1 LVSVINYFQITMKS
15 IITHHGL
22 KYAPLKMNVKNSK
35 TKTHFGFQQ
44 INTEDKSEKVR
55 KIFDNVVEGYD
66 LMNDLMSFGIHRI
79 WKRIAVEMS
88 EIRPDSSLLDL
99 AGGTGDMIK
108 LMAPRLNHEG
118 TAILSDINEK
128 MLVSGR
134 DKLIDSGISNFLS
147 VQIDA
152 QTLPFTQ
159 DSFDVISI
167 AFGLRNV
174 TDKKRALNSILDC
187 LKPGGKLLVLEFSK
201 PTNEILREIYDF
213 YSFEIIPKLGEIVLS
228 SEESY
233 RYLAES
239 IRMHPNQEELKD
251 LFEECGF
258 ENCNYENL
266 TNGIVAIH
274 TGTKPKE

>member
-1 LVSVINYFQITMKS
+1 
-15 IITHHGL
+15 
-22 KYAPLKMNVKNSK
+22 MNAKNPK
-35 TKTHFGFQQ
+35 PKTHFGYQQ
-44 INTEDKSEKVR
+44 IDPKDKSEKV
-55 KIFDNVVEGYD
+55 KYIFDNVVEGYD

-79 WKRIAVEMS
+79 WKRVAVEMS
-88 EIRPDSSLLDL
+88 EIRPDSFFLDL
-99 AGGTGDMIK
+99 AGGTGDMVK
-108 LMAPRLNHEG
+108 LMAPRLSHEG

-134 DKLIDSGISNFLS
+134 DKLIDLGISNFLS

-152 QTLPFTQ
+152 QILPFKQ
-159 DSFDVISI
+159 DSFDVVSI

-174 TDKKRALNSILDC
+174 TDKTKALNSVLDC
-187 LKPGGKLLVLEFSK
+187 LKPGGKLIVLEFSK
-201 PTNEILREIYDF
+201 PTNEMLREIYDI

-233 RYLAES
+233 HYLAES

>member
-1 LVSVINYFQITMKS
+1 
-15 IITHHGL
+15 
-22 KYAPLKMNVKNSK
+22 MNAKNPK
-35 TKTHFGFQQ
+35 PKTHFGYQQ
-44 INTEDKSEKVR
+44 IDPKDKSEKV
-55 KIFDNVVEGYD
+55 KYIFDNVVEGYD

-79 WKRIAVEMS
+79 WKRVAVEMS
-88 EIRPDSSLLDL
+88 EIRPNSFFLDL
-99 AGGTGDMIK
+99 AGGTGDMVK
-108 LMAPRLNHEG
+108 LMAPRLSHEG

-134 DKLIDSGISNFLS
+134 DKLIDLGISNFLS

-152 QTLPFTQ
+152 QILPFKQ

-174 TDKKRALNSILDC
+174 TDKTKALNSILDC
-187 LKPGGKLLVLEFSK
+187 LKPGGKLIVLEFSK
-201 PTNEILREIYDF
+201 PTNEMLREIYDI

-233 RYLAES
+233 HYLAES

-251 LFEECGF
+251 LFEDCGF

>member
-1 LVSVINYFQITMKS
+1 
-15 IITHHGL
+15 
-22 KYAPLKMNVKNSK
+22 MNAKNPK
-35 TKTHFGFQQ
+35 PKTHFGYQQ
-44 INTEDKSEKVR
+44 IDPKDKSEKV
-55 KIFDNVVEGYD
+55 KYIFDNVVEGYD

-79 WKRIAVEMS
+79 WKRVAVEMS
-88 EIRPDSSLLDL
+88 EIRPDSFFLDL
-99 AGGTGDMIK
+99 AGGTGDMVK
-108 LMAPRLNHEG
+108 LMAPRLSHEG

-134 DKLIDSGISNFLS
+134 DKLIDLGISNFLS

-152 QTLPFTQ
+152 QILPFKQ

-174 TDKKRALNSILDC
+174 TDKTKALKSVLDC
-187 LKPGGKLLVLEFSK
+187 LKPGGKLIVLEFSK
-201 PTNEILREIYDF
+201 PTNEMLREIYDI

-233 RYLAES
+233 HYLAES

>member
-1 LVSVINYFQITMKS
+1 
-15 IITHHGL
+15 
-22 KYAPLKMNVKNSK
+22 MNAKNPK
-35 TKTHFGFQQ
+35 PKTHFGYQQ
-44 INTEDKSEKVR
+44 IDPKDKSEKV
-55 KIFDNVVEGYD
+55 KYIFDNVVEGYD

-79 WKRIAVEMS
+79 WKRVAVEMS
-88 EIRPDSSLLDL
+88 EIRPDSFFMDL
-99 AGGTGDMIK
+99 AGGTGDMVK
-108 LMAPRLNHEG
+108 LMAPRLSREG
-118 TAILSDINEK
+118 SAILSDINEK

-134 DKLIDSGISNFLS
+134 DKLIDLGISNFLS

-152 QTLPFTQ
+152 QILPFKQ

-174 TDKKRALNSILDC
+174 TDKTKALNSILDS
-187 LKPGGKLLVLEFSK
+187 LKPGGKLIVLEFSK
-201 PTNEILREIYDF
+201 PTNEMLREIYDI

-233 RYLAES
+233 HYLAES

>member
-1 LVSVINYFQITMKS
+1 
-15 IITHHGL
+15 
-22 KYAPLKMNVKNSK
+22 MNAKNPK
-35 TKTHFGFQQ
+35 PKTHFGYQQ
-44 INTEDKSEKVR
+44 IDPKDKSEKV
-55 KIFDNVVEGYD
+55 KYIFDNVVEGYD

-79 WKRIAVEMS
+79 WKRVAVEMS
-88 EIRPDSSLLDL
+88 EIRPNSFFLDL
-99 AGGTGDMIK
+99 AGGTGDMVK
-108 LMAPRLNHEG
+108 LMAPRLSHEG

-134 DKLIDSGISNFLS
+134 DKLIDLGISNFLS

-152 QTLPFTQ
+152 QILPFKQ

-174 TDKKRALNSILDC
+174 TDKTKALNSVLDC
-187 LKPGGKLLVLEFSK
+187 LKPGGKLIVLEFSK
-201 PTNEILREIYDF
+201 PTNEMLREIYDI

-233 RYLAES
+233 HYLAES